1 MIPLFTAN
9 ALDDKALPLYASTQN
24 KREWLH
30 VLDHCRAIEL
40 VLDRGEPGETY
51 NVGSGVEKSI
61 EEIADAVLKHTGKP
75 DSLKTIVPDR
85 PGHDRRYLLDSSKLR
100 RKLDWEPEIDFE
112 DGLRDTVEWYAA
124 NRAWWEPLRER
135 LQVEETAWR

>member
-1 MIPLFTAN
+1 VIPLFVTN
-9 ALDDKALPLYASTQN
+9 ALDDRPLPMYSSTQN

-30 VLDHCRAIEL
+30 VRDHCRAIEL
-40 VLDRGEPGETY
+40 VLTSGEPGETY
-51 NVGSGVEKSI
+51 NVGSGVEASI
-61 EEIADAVLKHTGKP
+61 EEIADSVLELTGKP
-75 DSLKTIVPDR
+75 ESLKTIVPDR

-100 RKLDWEPEIDFE
+100 RELGWEPEIDFE